1 MLQNVEFDIKKEVA
15 WAISDAT
22 YGVTNEQI
30 KIMTVSIEGLENTL
44 KVGEVEKN
52 LGKNGEVNFYAQL
65 IDDAEGK
72 D

>member
-1 MLQNVEFDIKKEVA
+1 MSQGCITPLFDLLI
-15 WAISDAT
+15 WLD
-22 YGVTNEQI
+22 QR
-30 KIMTVSIEGLENTL
+30 IMTVSIEGLENIL

-52 LGKNGEVNFYAQL
+52 LGKNGEVNFFVQL

>member
-1 MLQNVEFDIKKEVA
+1 MARLKDY
-15 WAISDAT
+15 DRL
-22 YGVTNEQI
+22 YRR
-30 KIMTVSIEGLENTL
+30 LENIL